1 MSEHLPQKKDSQLN
15 DWNSFFQFF
24 NERPMRNILESID
37 QFFQNSNLRPGFKV
51 NIQEE
56 SDKYIIFAELPGIK
70 KEQIDIQILQN
81 SVTISINQ
89 SEYES
94 YQDENV
100 HIFSKR
106 QSFRNISRT
115 IPMYHQ
121 IQVQKA
127 KASYRNGLLKIILQK
142 KSEKKIPLED

>member
-1 MSEHLPQKKDSQLN
+1 MSEHLPLKKDSQLN

-24 NERPMRNILESID
+24 NERPLRNILESID
-37 QFFQNSNLRPGFKV
+37 NFFQNSNLKPGFKV

-56 SDKYIIFAELPGIK
+56 DNKYIVFAELPGVK
-70 KEQIDIQILQN
+70 KEQIDIRISQN
-81 SVTISINQ
+81 SVTISVNQ

-100 HIFSKR
+100 PIFSKR

-115 IPMYHQ
+115 LPMYHQ

-127 KASYRNGLLKIILQK
+127 KASYRNGLLEIILPK
-142 KSEKKIPLED
+142 NSGKKIPLED